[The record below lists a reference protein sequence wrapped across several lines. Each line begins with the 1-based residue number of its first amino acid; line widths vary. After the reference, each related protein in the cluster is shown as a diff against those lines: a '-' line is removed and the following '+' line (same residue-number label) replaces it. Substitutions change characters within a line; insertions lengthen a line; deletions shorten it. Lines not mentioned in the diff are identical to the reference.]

1 MDSALAPRTDGG
13 RLQTSHERPG
23 LGTLTPTPTSL
34 TLGFP
39 ALEGGEVNR
48 PTVGQQPWIEVLGED
63 RLSGARAS
71 PPREGDWVPLRCE
84 DSAPQERKGSADCPL
99 LTADC

>member
-23 LGTLTPTPTSL
+23 LGTLTPTPTSRA
-34 TLGFP
+34 LGHP

-48 PTVGQQPWIEVLGED
+48 PPVGEQPCIEVQGED
-63 RLSGARAS
+63 RLSKAKARRGS
-71 PPREGDWVPLRCE
+71 PRPVQPMEPSSTFTGLKREE
-84 DSAPQERKGSADCPL
+84 KGSQI
-99 LTADC
+99 

>member
-13 RLQTSHERPG
+13 RLHTSHENPG

-34 TLGFP
+34 TLGHP

-48 PTVGQQPWIEVLGED
+48 PTVGEQPWSEAQMEALERGEGRAVKTMTLTDLPDHPSLCTD
-63 RLSGARAS
+63 RFHR
-71 PPREGDWVPLRCE
+71 
-84 DSAPQERKGSADCPL
+84 
-99 LTADC
+99 